1 MKNFKTI
8 LLLFAASSILIASC
22 IGSNSS
28 DNGGSSSG
36 GGIVIDDP
44 NPPPTIVG
52 TTLAC
57 DDPNILTSNTAASY
71 AVDGPDSIP
80 TSNVSREGGD
90 PIPASALNANAGN
103 NIKRLSAPVTPML
116 ANGDVDA
123 DYEGEPMVHPIL
135 VSYTEQVLGTYELG
149 DGSADIGDPSHVD
162 DPFVSVSLNN
172 GKNWKKE
179 QIADTSGSSSKF
191 VNWAGDNIA
200 YPGHSHKMTMGVNG
214 NNILV
219 AWLDKYCP
227 DKNPYD
233 LELVDGVWVDDL
245 YQVNAVGGGQGSID
259 YDLPCTITDPED
271 DDYNCA
277 PNGKPVYEVP
287 FSCVWAA
294 RGVFDPADG
303 SIMWRIADQVTSGIR
318 DANKITIA
326 SEDIGFIIAW
336 QEDPL
341 GLRSGGAAGPGAGW
355 SGATTNHG
363 ADIWYTRITMD
374 DFDDV
379 IIDDQGDT
387 DPSND
392 VVSDD
397 PTLIAGL
404 GTKPKTA
411 VNFVYPVRITDN
423 AKCNYLGDS
432 KLYCEQVCT
441 DSTTVDSNN
450 QKDQDI
456 LRCLT
461 GDIDPIYQW
470 DGEVLVDNAYAALD
484 GDTGA
489 SRPAITMLK
498 TDADEYLTV
507 LAYEETKGLS
517 DAGGSADDIALE
529 GKVVLAEAFL
539 WDQPVTISAGNVV
552 NVKVPSSES
561 VTSVETDMIYENA
574 RRVVIIKQV
583 DPCEMTPT
591 SYPIGFMYKQSFETQ
606 GGASDMYVR
615 MVRGTTVEALEDV
628 IYNVSGQSTSAA
640 DASSADVDSL
650 SWSEENM
657 DDYPMENPY
666 DNTFSPRAF
675 MRGDEIYTGFAY
687 TPSGDRTEHGME
699 ASNFWIHRMVD
710 DGDGDGLIWQGP
722 QQVSFEQGGT
732 SALDPRFVPTAP
744 YNAAGVLAGMESD
757 RSNPSV
763 LLMSYGTADS
773 SHELDVYYARSTD
786 KGMTFEY
793 VIAGSG
799 TITHDP
805 TEAGARFAKLSAW
818 PLPVE
823 EKEVQLLASPDGN
836 MGFNVWLQES
846 EVQPDEDGLGDGTL
860 STDGTVTIPDNFL
873 GLESWLGRVDWI
885 APVN

>member
-28 DNGGSSSG
+28 DNGSSSG

-303 SIMWRIADQVTSGIR
+303 SIMWRVADQVTSGIR

-326 SEDIGFIIAW
+326 SKDIGF
-336 QEDPL
+336 
-341 GLRSGGAAGPGAGW
+341 S
-355 SGATTNHG
+355 
-363 ADIWYTRITMD
+363 
-374 DFDDV
+374 
-379 IIDDQGDT
+379 
-387 DPSND
+387 SN
-392 VVSDD
+392 
-397 PTLIAGL
+397 
-404 GTKPKTA
+404 
-411 VNFVYPVRITDN
+411 
-423 AKCNYLGDS
+423 
-432 KLYCEQVCT
+432 
-441 DSTTVDSNN
+441 
-450 QKDQDI
+450 
-456 LRCLT
+456 
-461 GDIDPIYQW
+461 
-470 DGEVLVDNAYAALD
+470 
-484 GDTGA
+484 A
-489 SRPAITMLK
+489 S
-498 TDADEYLTV
+498 
-507 LAYEETKGLS
+507 
-517 DAGGSADDIALE
+517 
-529 GKVVLAEAFL
+529 
-539 WDQPVTISAGNVV
+539 
-552 NVKVPSSES
+552 
-561 VTSVETDMIYENA
+561 
-574 RRVVIIKQV
+574 
-583 DPCEMTPT
+583 C
-591 SYPIGFMYKQSFETQ
+591 
-606 GGASDMYVR
+606 
-615 MVRGTTVEALEDV
+615 
-628 IYNVSGQSTSAA
+628 
-640 DASSADVDSL
+640 
-650 SWSEENM
+650 
-657 DDYPMENPY
+657 
-666 DNTFSPRAF
+666 
-675 MRGDEIYTGFAY
+675 
-687 TPSGDRTEHGME
+687 
-699 ASNFWIHRMVD
+699 
-710 DGDGDGLIWQGP
+710 
-722 QQVSFEQGGT
+722 
-732 SALDPRFVPTAP
+732 
-744 YNAAGVLAGMESD
+744 
-757 RSNPSV
+757 
-763 LLMSYGTADS
+763 
-773 SHELDVYYARSTD
+773 
-786 KGMTFEY
+786 
-793 VIAGSG
+793 
-799 TITHDP
+799 
-805 TEAGARFAKLSAW
+805 
-818 PLPVE
+818 
-823 EKEVQLLASPDGN
+823 
-836 MGFNVWLQES
+836 
-846 EVQPDEDGLGDGTL
+846 
-860 STDGTVTIPDNFL
+860 
-873 GLESWLGRVDWI
+873 
-885 APVN
+885 